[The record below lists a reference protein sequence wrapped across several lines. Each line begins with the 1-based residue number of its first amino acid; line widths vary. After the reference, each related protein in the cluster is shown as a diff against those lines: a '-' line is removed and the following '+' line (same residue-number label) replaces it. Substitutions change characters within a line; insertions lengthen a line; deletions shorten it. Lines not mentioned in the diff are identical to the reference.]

1 MVRNGDQSLINISS
15 TDKSDKWDLK
25 HKNEEVPTRKV
36 VEESSLEYYE
46 RSSRSASH
54 FGKVYNGL
62 YPVGPRLPSFSSSN
76 KRSRLQSTYNEDEF
90 SSSSA
95 NSSVINSDDKM
106 YIDFPIRNFWK
117 IAKTPIDMESPQIG
131 YCRGFYY
138 RLLVHPRGGSC
149 NDSESSYLSVFLE
162 ALYHESYPDDWIFP
176 NVRFQLSVVNFL
188 DPKANITSWA
198 HWTFSHD
205 AMSRG
210 WHKMVSHVRLTR
222 AAGFVDDEGTVL
234 IRGRAEPPFPRI
246 WSRSPKC
253 RPWSIWGTLPY
264 RNASALAQYKPCITG
279 ARQDQNQGYS
289 DKHLITTNLCAFHE
303 LAENSNRGLLS
314 CRAESLSS
322 ESCGI
327 SQHQLEG
334 SLLVG
339 STPLSIMDRLLW
351 SSSNLFVP
359 TLRSQLNVDFVPA
372 FVHLLYHIKEFRRA
386 IFSWNPRIPK
396 KCSTNQNPNSSER
409 SKRPDPTHS
418 PASFIDPQQPRTS
431 IIEALQKTFAY
442 MTLWPIAYSVKRSI
456 RHSWQERIA
465 TDPSLVDDWCFSK
478 CCKCGGEFDSYPNSP
493 EMIDTSSLHT
503 SNSRNGRHCASDK
516 NIPTQSSIF
525 KEKECL
531 RCKLPPVPDCSWIM
545 KALYMN
551 DLQRID
557 VANPLMRFHCFIF
570 GAIYLESAHA
580 ILQIAAHHRKS
591 IPQNFRGSEKFANLE
606 SSEGKDEFERSEL
619 TDGEYKEFRESDER
633 NLGSQ
638 RTRDQ
643 EQSRGQGRGQG
654 QSQSQ
659 NQDQDQNQHYDHGQ
673 TQGRDM
679 NISIS
684 SIFDLEE
691 DLRVPTEFD
700 NTCRV
705 LFSSVAEDGGDCFSD
720 YSTCCLRAK
729 HIHSIPKAIEH
740 YAHRFKRFPETLFI
754 YFTPPK
760 NAKKGELFDVPF
772 RLEASFLLEN
782 SNINVNTGIGV
793 VDQDFK
799 GTKSDNYGQNTNQ
812 QEDIQPLVTEQF
824 QDDEVIDESTPDLK
838 GKVRSNKEAT
848 GSESGQNTTSVVLD
862 NNDSALCVE
871 SNDEYSLEYVS
882 EDGFDENQDTSIQS
896 DSQDDTTGRKS
907 DVKSP
912 NSENFF
918 GSSSQYMEKWY
929 SLYGV
934 IIKEGD
940 ASGSNSTRSVHQLLI
955 RPEEDGPWFRICDGL
970 VERLIPKI
978 EFTEWKCHGG
988 FFCAAAVYIAEDYID
1003 SIAAGDVMADC
1014 DIKTINPKLYQ
1025 ETLDLLEVSEE
1036 ELQYIPSWVS
1046 TQVNTYG
1053 PNNVHLEMPSSE
1065 VDHLAMC
1072 VDIANVTVCDST
1084 TCVFGHPLMDAG
1096 LSIDPYS
1103 LWMLVDYRWGWP
1115 LVNSYFQLQEPL
1127 VQAFSADPSVILS
1140 GRTILTPSAQ
1150 KLLNSLSF
1158 KSLRDSI
1165 PKFWSLLFDIMLGPD
1180 LDSKDLDAIL
1190 QVVPHL
1196 RSLSANIF
1204 LEIYRLLE
1212 EFGISEE
1219 SQDLLFSQS
1228 ELYSALEPDVNHCEI
1243 NKDDLQDQDQQ
1254 HDKGCLKEYLKNNIT
1269 IEDKLVPYNK
1279 VKMILYPSI
1288 PSHPPSFQLNQSEIT
1303 PSYNI
1308 ALNFINRLHILLW
1321 PHLIHFIYE
1330 LLPVAITIR
1339 LKRLLFKSSDDL
1351 LFDPR
1356 LTPEDLCARFLTESK
1371 FLLESSCCPL
1381 NLIRFCDNKQLLN
1394 AAINQ
1399 VAAALDIHGSSYTA
1413 ASCSLSC
1420 PTNRMIDRFASE
1432 LGSSNFV
1439 VPILVYI
1446 TQILLS
1452 GTLYRV
1458 SSKLLPP
1465 EALYTWPTSSS
1476 NQESLSLTGIG
1487 NLINHKDSTPSKQ
1500 STGSKKRNSS
1510 NKSSSGIASSNGLI
1524 VPNPL
1529 SEAIQHLQVNQV
1541 SFSHIDPYVF
1551 IPLHTFHAVSTPLLV
1566 NIIFENDLIG
1576 RKSFASESFLCASR
1590 VLHVN
1595 RLATV
1600 RHLYSAIRKVLYQQF
1615 LDTKI
1620 SNSLDTPDVTPL
1632 DTPQSKNN
1640 SEHNTIGGR
1649 QQSSGH
1655 THTNKKNTISNIP
1668 IPIDYEGFD
1677 LSWMPSNPLDVFCL
1691 YSLRPDTDPTRRG
1704 RLKYTYMQPNDF
1716 LENHYYGPHKSNYVT
1731 YCDVAILIC
1740 VPPELKLQIPPGSQN
1755 SDHNTKNSSSQMNTV
1770 SVSGGGVPGKAASLM
1785 GSISVGIGES
1795 DSDCACLYTCPSH
1808 IAHSPVCQSSRM
1820 IEKTVP
1826 KIVSPLFKAK
1836 LIDPLWSST
1845 KFPMNDD
1852 SVAPLLI
1859 FKWFDQTTL
1868 DITLLSASICEARKS
1883 LRDCIVSW
1891 VFPRARRMGLMP
1903 QNSSKET
1910 PNADDYTVLEECH
1923 IRVCQNVRRWTSSI
1937 KKINRTTG
1945 DVFIVQKRYNNLGSS
1960 QPLISDCS
1968 FISPFISA
1976 ALSSNSYSGIVDDF
1990 PPSLSRDELLAIIT
2004 SMNTKKINQL
2014 GIFNTPIKGIS
2025 GNNSPTV
2032 LDLKKNSLDRTWPI
2046 SASPMGG
2053 DPKLTFSQF
2062 FDILKHGD
2070 DSGDF
2075 LASQIEDLDIYSYQN
2090 SSCKISMED
2099 ISSLKSG
2106 TDQGNSLNQTEK
2118 GNHSVTGVSNE
2129 TTSIDL
2135 KSATTFTNTN
2145 NTNIVP
2151 ILNANNSN
2159 QNDLSAIS
2167 SNSLIG
2173 GTGVTGTSGGG
2184 SKKKKKASKKLP
2196 GIPSL
2201 QKSSIV
2207 KALNAQRRLES
2218 QSTKLVENDSADL
2231 SGLRGRDQS
2240 QDQDHDHDH
2249 DQGQSQS
2256 QSRGQ
2261 DQDKDQGQVQDQD
2274 QDQDQDQH
2282 RNQYNEEESKQDN
2295 KGNEKRKEGHKEKD
2309 VERSDIKVN
2318 NLSIALKKD
2327 ANSSE
2332 SMDKAGLEANPDSSS
2347 PSSSF
2352 SYGTASLRPEKLQ
2365 KVPDELFEI
2374 ALESFS
2380 GDSFSVS
2387 SLVGRLLE
2395 RVICRFSEISN
2406 RKKED
2411 SSHTS
2416 EAFSDS
2422 NNRSEFLLWMNGLN
2436 DLVCNLSLIGG
2447 SKKIDQTLIQR
2458 EIIQL
2463 LRRLLSTETS
2473 SQQLSSVASESLSS
2487 IIKYLEDGN
2496 LEPCFK
2502 SIIYNIPQIG
2512 SGSRSLISVPGLLKT
2527 IPKYGNNFNKESFNN
2542 YYNNMYNILVSVQ
2555 QRSAILFTILLIKS
2569 LTILSPSSIIEMH
2582 LGLLPKTDYIK
2593 SNSLIKSTGYKSI
2606 KSFVLLAYFLNVFGV
2621 KDAMDVIISI
2631 QGVKGFENLLIRMA
2645 SYTIGLRQ
2653 YATSNFI
2660 IENIEKL
2667 RDHHPSL
2674 DWVSSLRITDKL
2686 AISEEVLKKTLETIC
2701 DHFST
2706 KSNSAFAQNKKTLDL
2721 IQNVEGI
2728 VRFSDIN
2735 DFAYEE
2741 AQLLEMRK
2749 VGKDSPQVL
2758 VNNDDLCIILKPPF
2772 WYCPIEGTGMDEDE
2786 QDEEDEEDEQ
2796 EESVEY
2802 EEELEYEEDD
2812 TDGDKIENQRNDDK
2826 KRRRVKKKLDH
2837 DSIQDENKD
2846 EKTGIRKD
2854 LKNKVSSITIKEEDN
2869 DSEMEGKKD
2878 NNNTDE
2884 FEEILNSGR
2893 MESILNFLKLRCKEI
2908 GLDLRGNEKMIKRIG
2923 LKLGVEIGGPILIFK
2938 NEDMEKYYN
2947 KNEILNQ
2954 IHCQYIFLCHGQI
2967 QNSSD
2972 RNVSLSNIVS
2982 NASNRI
2988 FSKCLSSDGGDSI
3001 AKYNVCEHIK
3011 FKNYNKGSPSTFSL
3025 CTCISKPGNVNKIRA
3040 YMHQIGHTIVGD
3052 SKHLGQKQLSLDRR
3066 YFPNIFFYCTHL
3078 EIPLMQNNN
3087 VKDGDH
3093 EMEEKRDG
3101 STTILDGNAIINKES
3116 IKVMAP
3122 VSRDIMELLENDFEI
3137 TEKFSDM
3144 YFCHFY
3150 KTNIELEKLDKAEK
3164 TSQVTPSDADIETRV
3179 EDDLVEYNEIKT
3191 TNMKSGNVIND
3202 EKDKRKCSKS
3212 TENDNFEPLS
3222 ISNTLIAS
3230 LPGLGFGLT
3239 PFLGMP
3245 NSQYAVSV
3253 NCSQD
3258 EKSLERKQNQRLSLS
3273 SSSSSSSSTSSSV
3286 HTMIPPDS
3294 ASLSSPTPA
3303 STLHAK
3309 TNGGVFTSFGF
3320 GRNFLTS
3327 SLDNSTNSASI
3338 GGGIGRVGGGI
3349 GNIRGGGIS
3358 STGGMTVNN
3367 TGLRHLVSQQNQSG
3381 GGNGDGSS
3389 IINSNSNNSGNNNN
3403 SSSLPIK
3410 THPSLVSCLTELNS
3424 KSDGSALGI
3433 GLSTSNLVPG
3443 GGNIFHQQNF
3453 MQGIMAG
3460 GTGGIGLGGMAGSL
3474 AGGAAGGVAGGVGGG
3489 AAGSLT
3495 GSGVAGGV
3503 TGVGVSPS
3511 PIFQHHGNN
3520 TAGIINS
3527 GRYGSL
3533 TMNSGIRMDAGTG
3546 TLGNNAVQMH
3556 QQQQQSSG
3564 AKQGWNTQDLLQNP
3578 RWTSSEVNN
3587 DGFGGGVNRIVGGG
3601 ISEEMNVNQWNNG
3614 IGGNFRALNSRGIN
3628 NSGGLNLSTV
3638 NLVTGI
3644 GIGGNIGI
3652 NSNIGNGNST
3662 TGLGNINV
3670 AEGTGLTIGS
3680 GVTMGPGVTIGP
3692 GLWGQHAAQ
3701 QQPSII
3707 VDPPSQGK
3715 HSSIQQQIGGIP
3727 NIVSSLHAKNIQEGI
3742 SSQRFDTFPHER
3754 GEITEHLES
3763 RQRKK
3768 SPF

>member
-1 MVRNGDQSLINISS
+1 MVRNGDQGHLDISS
-15 TDKSDKWDLK
+15 ADKSEKWGLK
-25 HKNEEVPTRKV
+25 QKDEEIPIRKV

-46 RSSRSASH
+46 RSSRLASH

-222 AAGFVDDEGTVL
+222 AAGFVDEEGTVL

-279 ARQDQNQGYS
+279 ARQEQNQGCS
-289 DKHLITTNLCAFHE
+289 NHHTITNLCAFHE

-314 CRAESLSS
+314 CRTESLSP
-322 ESCGI
+322 ESCGL

-386 IFSWNPRIPK
+386 IFSWNPRILK
-396 KCSTNQNPNSSER
+396 KCSTQNSNSSER
-409 SKRPDPTHS
+409 SKRPDSTHS
-418 PASFIDPQQPRTS
+418 LISIIDSQQPQTS

-456 RHSWQERIA
+456 RHGWQERIA

-478 CCKCGGEFDSYPNSP
+478 CCKCGGEFDSYPRSP
-493 EMIDTSSLHT
+493 DLTDTSSPT
-503 SNSRNGRHCASDK
+503 STGSGRHCTSDK
-516 NIPTQSSIF
+516 STPTQKPNS
-525 KEKECL
+525 EERECF
-531 RCKLPPVPDCSWIM
+531 RCKLPPIPDCSWIM

-557 VANPLMRFHCFIF
+557 VADPLMRFHCFIF

-591 IPQNFRGSEKFANLE
+591 IPQNLKGSEKFVNLGV
-606 SSEGKDEFERSEL
+606 SEGKDEFERSDFP
-619 TDGEYKEFRESDER
+619 DGEYKEFREFEEKSAV
-633 NLGSQ
+633 
-638 RTRDQ
+638 TRKAKDQ
-643 EQSRGQGRGQG
+643 KQG
-654 QSQSQ
+654 QFQGQ
-659 NQDQDQNQHYDHGQ
+659 YQCQDQDEGQYQYHDHEQGQAQN
-673 TQGRDM
+673 RDM

-782 SNINVNTGIGV
+782 SSINMNTGIGV
-793 VDQDFK
+793 VNQDFK
-799 GTKSDNYGQNTNQ
+799 GTKHTNHGQNSTQ
-812 QEDIQPLVTEQF
+812 QEDIQPLISDQF
-824 QDDEVIDESTPDLK
+824 QDEDGIDESVPDVK
-838 GKVRSNKEAT
+838 SKARSNKGA
-848 GSESGQNTTSVVLD
+848 GGPDSGQNSRGLALD
-862 NNDSALCVE
+862 NDSALCLE

-882 EDGFDENQDTSIQS
+882 EDGFDENQDVSIQS
-896 DSQDDTTGRKS
+896 DSQDDTTGRRS
-907 DVKSP
+907 EAKSP
-912 NSENFF
+912 DSENFF

-934 IIKEGD
+934 VIKEGD
-940 ASGSNSTRSVHQLLI
+940 ASGGNSTRNVHQLLI

-1025 ETLDLLEVSEE
+1025 DTLDLLKVSEE

-1053 PNNVHLEMPSSE
+1053 PNNVHLEIPSSE

-1127 VQAFSADPSVILS
+1127 IQPFSADPSVILS

-1150 KLLNSLSF
+1150 KLLNSLAF
-1158 KSLRDSI
+1158 ESLRDAV
-1165 PKFWSLLFDIMLGPD
+1165 PKFWGMLLDIMLGPD
-1180 LDSKDLDAIL
+1180 LDSKDLNAIL

-1219 SQDLLFSQS
+1219 SQNLLFSQS
-1228 ELYSALEPDVNHCEI
+1228 ELYSSLEPNVDHCETDR
-1243 NKDDLQDQDQQ
+1243 DDRPDPDLELDQDQK
-1254 HDKGCLKEYLKNNIT
+1254 HDKGCLKEYLKNNIS

-1279 VKMILYPSI
+1279 VKRILYPSI
-1288 PSHPPSFQLNQSEIT
+1288 PSHPSSFQHTQTQIT

-1308 ALNFINRLHILLW
+1308 ALNFINRLHVQLW

-1399 VAAALDIHGSSYTA
+1399 VSAALDIHGSSSIA
-1413 ASCSLSC
+1413 SSCSLSC
-1420 PTNRMIDRFASE
+1420 PTNRMIDRFALE
-1432 LGSSNFV
+1432 LGSSSFV

-1452 GTLYRV
+1452 GALHRV

-1465 EALYTWPTSSS
+1465 GALSTWPTNSS
-1476 NQESLSLTGIG
+1476 NQESLSLAGIE
-1487 NLINHKDSTPSKQ
+1487 NPLSHKDSTPLKQ
-1500 STGSKKRNSS
+1500 TTGSKKRNSS
-1510 NKSSSGIASSNGLI
+1510 NKSSSGTVSSNGSI

-1529 SEAIQHLQVNQV
+1529 TEAIQHLQVNQV

-1566 NIIFENDLIG
+1566 SIIFEHDLIG
-1576 RKSFASESFLCASR
+1576 RKSFASESLLCASR

-1600 RHLYSAIRKVLYQQF
+1600 RHLYSAMRKVLYQQF

-1620 SNSLDTPDVTPL
+1620 SSHLDTPDITPL
-1632 DTPQSKNN
+1632 ETPQSKNN
-1640 SEHNTIGGR
+1640 GDHNTTGGR
-1649 QQSSGH
+1649 QQSSGNNH
-1655 THTNKKNTISNIP
+1655 VNRRNTTTHIP
-1668 IPIDYEGFD
+1668 IPIECEGFD

-1691 YSLRPDTDPTRRG
+1691 YSLRPDTEPTRKG

-1731 YCDVAILIC
+1731 HCDVAVLIC

-1755 SDHNTKNSSSQMNTV
+1755 SDQISKSSSSQTNT
-1770 SVSGGGVPGKAASLM
+1770 GPGTGPGIVGKTGTGM
-1785 GSISVGIGES
+1785 GAGAGES
-1795 DSDCACLYTCPSH
+1795 DLDCACLYTCPSH
-1808 IAHSPVCQSSRM
+1808 IAHSLVCQSSRM

-1891 VFPRARRMGLMP
+1891 VFPRARRMGLIP

-1945 DVFIVQKRYNNLGSS
+1945 DVFIVQKRSSNLGSS
-1960 QPLISDCS
+1960 QPLISDCP
-1968 FISPFISA
+1968 FISPFITA
-1976 ALSSNSYSGIVDDF
+1976 ALSSNSYSSIVDDF
-1990 PPSLSRDELLAIIT
+1990 PTSLSKDELLTIIT
-2004 SMNTKKINQL
+2004 SMNTKRINQL
-2014 GIFNTPIKGIS
+2014 GIFNTPIKGVS
-2025 GNNSPTV
+2025 GNNSPSI
-2032 LDLKKNSLDRTWPI
+2032 LDLKKNNLERTWQV
-2046 SASPMGG
+2046 SASSIG
-2053 DPKLTFSQF
+2053 DSKLAFSQF
-2062 FDILKHGD
+2062 FDVLKHGD

-2075 LASQIEDLDIYSYQN
+2075 LASQIEDLDIHSYQN
-2090 SSCKISMED
+2090 SSCKISMEE
-2099 ISSLKSG
+2099 ISLIKSC
-2106 TDQGNSLNQTEK
+2106 TDQGNSSNQTEK
-2118 GNHSVTGVSNE
+2118 GSNSITGVNYE
-2129 TTSIDL
+2129 ITSMDL
-2135 KSATTFTNTN
+2135 KSGITTTT
-2145 NTNIVP
+2145 IA
-2151 ILNANNSN
+2151 NANNSTV
-2159 QNDLSAIS
+2159 QNLNTSSTHNESSVVS
-2167 SNSLIG
+2167 SNAVVG
-2173 GTGVTGTSGGG
+2173 GVAAAGGG

-2218 QSTKLVENDSADL
+2218 QSIKLVENDTADL
-2231 SGLRGRDQS
+2231 SELRGRER
-2240 QDQDHDHDH
+2240 DQDL
-2249 DQGQSQS
+2249 
-2256 QSRGQ
+2256 
-2261 DQDKDQGQVQDQD
+2261 DQD
-2274 QDQDQDQH
+2274 QDQDQDSH
-2282 RNQYNEEESKQDN
+2282 NYQYHEESKQDKRGEKH
-2295 KGNEKRKEGHKEKD
+2295 KGDKD
-2309 VERSDIKVN
+2309 KGEESGVKGS
-2318 NLSIALKKD
+2318 NLATASSKD
-2327 ANSSE
+2327 ANTSE
-2332 SMDKAGLEANPDSSS
+2332 SMEKVSLDIKPDSSS
-2347 PSSSF
+2347 SSVS
-2352 SYGTASLRPEKLQ
+2352 TTLRPEKLQ
-2365 KVPDELFEI
+2365 KVPDELFQI
-2374 ALESFS
+2374 ALESLS
-2380 GDSFSVS
+2380 GDSFSISSIVS
-2387 SLVGRLLE
+2387 RLLE
-2395 RVICRFSEISN
+2395 RVIHKFTDISN
-2406 RKKED
+2406 RMRE
-2411 SSHTS
+2411 SSSLIPGVFS
-2416 EAFSDS
+2416 ENSS
-2422 NNRSEFLLWMNGLN
+2422 RSEFLIWMNGLN
-2436 DLVCNLSLIGG
+2436 DLISNLSLIGG
-2447 SKKIDQTLIQR
+2447 SKKVDQILIQR

-2463 LRRLLSTETS
+2463 LRRLLSGEPS

-2487 IIKYLEDGN
+2487 ILKSLEDGS
-2496 LEPCFK
+2496 LEPCLRL
-2502 SIIYNIPQIG
+2502 IISNIPQMG
-2512 SGSRSLISVPGLLKT
+2512 SGSLIFSESVSGSSGSVIPIPGLVST
-2527 IPKYGNNFNKESFNN
+2527 IPKSGYIKKEPFSS
-2542 YYNNMYNILVSVQ
+2542 YHNNMYNILIPVH
-2555 QRSAILFTILLIKS
+2555 QRSAILFTVLLIES
-2569 LTILSPSSIIEMH
+2569 LSILSPSSVIEMH
-2582 LGLLPKTDYIK
+2582 LGLLPKTDYIR
-2593 SNSLIKSTGYKSI
+2593 SNSLIKSTGYKSV
-2606 KSFVLLAYFLNVFGV
+2606 KSFVLLAFFLSVFGV
-2621 KDAMDVIISI
+2621 KDAMDIILSL

-2660 IENIEKL
+2660 TENTEKL
-2667 RDHHPSL
+2667 RGHPSL

-2686 AISEEVLKKTLETIC
+2686 AISEEVLKKTLEVIC

-2728 VRFSDIN
+2728 VRFSDID

-2749 VGKDSPQVL
+2749 VAKDAPQVL
-2758 VNNDDLCIILKPPF
+2758 VNNKDLCIVLKPPF
-2772 WYCPIEGTGMDEDE
+2772 WYCSIQGTSVEDEDE
-2786 QDEEDEEDEQ
+2786 EEEDLEDDEEENYNDENDIEDEEKNEGRIRLRNKRGQKSHEDD
-2796 EESVEY
+2796 EES
-2802 EEELEYEEDD
+2802 
-2812 TDGDKIENQRNDDK
+2812 NR
-2826 KRRRVKKKLDH
+2826 
-2837 DSIQDENKD
+2837 D
-2846 EKTGIRKD
+2846 EKTGSGEG
-2854 LKNKVSSITIKEEDN
+2854 LKKKTVSSVMNEEEN
-2869 DSEMEGKKD
+2869 DSDSEGGKD
-2878 NNNTDE
+2878 NVREVKIIDGTTDG
-2884 FEEILNSGR
+2884 FEKILNSGK
-2893 MESILNFLKLRCKEI
+2893 MESISDFFRLRCKGI
-2908 GLDLRGNEKMIKRIG
+2908 GLGRGNKRIMKG
-2923 LKLGVEIGGPILIFK
+2923 LALKLGVEIGGPILVLK
-2938 NEDMEKYYN
+2938 NEEVKEYYN
-2947 KNEILNQ
+2947 KSETLTQ
-2954 IHCQYIFLCHGQI
+2954 VQCQYIFLCHGQI

-2972 RNVSLSNIVS
+2972 KSVSLSNIVS

-3001 AKYNVCEHIK
+3001 AKFNVCEHIK

-3025 CTCISKPGNVNKIRA
+3025 CTCTSKPGNVNKIRA

-3078 EIPLMQNNN
+3078 EIPIMQNNMEQ
-3087 VKDGDH
+3087 DGDH
-3093 EMEEKRDG
+3093 EVKENRDDTV
-3101 STTILDGNAIINKES
+3101 SDGNAIICKES
-3116 IKVMAP
+3116 IKVMVP

-3144 YFCHFY
+3144 YFCNFY
-3150 KTNIELEKLDKAEK
+3150 RTNSELEKAEK
-3164 TSQVTPSDADIETRV
+3164 APQIIASDADLEARIED
-3179 EDDLVEYNEIKT
+3179 EAELNEPKA
-3191 TNMKSGNVIND
+3191 TNVLFGDNIRPGNVNNSGIND
-3202 EKDKRKCSKS
+3202 NLNIRKGYRALEKRDL
-3212 TENDNFEPLS
+3212 EPPS

-3258 EKSLERKQNQRLSLS
+3258 EKPLVCKQDQGSLS
-3273 SSSSSSSSTSSSV
+3273 SSSG
-3286 HTMIPPDS
+3286 HTVMPPDS
-3294 ASLSSPTPA
+3294 VNLSAPNPTSSTPA
-3303 STLHAK
+3303 SALHPK
-3309 TNGGVFTSFGF
+3309 TNTGTFKSFGF
-3320 GRNFLTS
+3320 GKNFLTS
-3327 SLDNSTNSASI
+3327 SFDNTASAGSI
-3338 GGGIGRVGGGI
+3338 GEIGRVGGGI
-3349 GNIRGGGIS
+3349 GNIGGIGS
-3358 STGGMTVNN
+3358 GMTVNN
-3367 TGLRHLVSQQNQSG
+3367 ANLRHTSSQQNPTGGVSSGVG
-3381 GGNGDGSS
+3381 GGGGSS
-3389 IINSNSNNSGNNNN
+3389 SNNSN
-3403 SSSLPIK
+3403 SSLPIK
-3410 THPSLVSCLTELNS
+3410 THPNLVSCLSELNS
-3424 KSDGSALGI
+3424 KSDGSGLGI
-3433 GLSTSNLVPG
+3433 GLNASSLGPG
-3443 GGNIFHQQNF
+3443 GGGIFHQNF
-3453 MQGIMAG
+3453 ISGTGLLGVGARTGTVTMGGVAGLTGAGAGVRVGVSPSSNFQHHSSSTAGAVSNGRYGGLTMSNGIGIDGNGTMGNNGVQMHPQQQQSPGVKHGWNTQGILQNTRWNSPEGNNDGFVGIG
-3460 GTGGIGLGGMAGSL
+3460 GVNRIGGLGG
-3474 AGGAAGGVAGGVGGG
+3474 GGAGAGVAGGV
-3489 AAGSLT
+3489 L
-3495 GSGVAGGV
+3495 
-3503 TGVGVSPS
+3503 
-3511 PIFQHHGNN
+3511 
-3520 TAGIINS
+3520 
-3527 GRYGSL
+3527 
-3533 TMNSGIRMDAGTG
+3533 
-3546 TLGNNAVQMH
+3546 
-3556 QQQQQSSG
+3556 
-3564 AKQGWNTQDLLQNP
+3564 
-3578 RWTSSEVNN
+3578 
-3587 DGFGGGVNRIVGGG
+3587 
-3601 ISEEMNVNQWNNG
+3601 SEEMNVNQWNNV
-3614 IGGNFRALNSRGIN
+3614 IGGNFRGINSRGMN
-3628 NSGGLNLSTV
+3628 NVGGLNLSTV
-3638 NLVTGI
+3638 NLVTGV

-3652 NSNIGNGNST
+3652 GNIGGGH
-3662 TGLGNINV
+3662 TGIVNV
-3670 AEGTGLTIGS
+3670 GGTGSTGGTGGS
-3680 GVTMGPGVTIGP
+3680 
-3692 GLWGQHAAQ
+3692 GLWGQHTGQ

-3715 HSSIQQQIGGIP
+3715 HSPLPQQIGGIH
-3727 NIVSSLHAKNIQEGI
+3727 NLVSNLHAKNMQDGI
-3742 SSQRFDTFPHER
+3742 ISQRFDTFSHER
-3754 GEITEHLES
+3754 GDSEHLES
-3763 RQRKK
+3763 RQTKK
-3768 SPF
+3768 SQF